1 MSADAKVLSINMIN
15 ITKSFKIRRMV
26 TEPLV

>member
-1 MSADAKVLSINMIN
+1 MSADAKVLSVNMIN
-15 ITKSFKIRRMV
+15 ITKPFKIRRMV